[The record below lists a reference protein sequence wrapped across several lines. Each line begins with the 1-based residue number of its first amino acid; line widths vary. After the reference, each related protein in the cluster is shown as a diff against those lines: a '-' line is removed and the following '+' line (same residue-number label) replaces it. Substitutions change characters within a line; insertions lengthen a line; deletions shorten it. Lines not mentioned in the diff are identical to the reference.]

1 VKLTNEFTVA
11 AEPDTVWK
19 ALLDM
24 EGVAGCLP
32 GATIEA
38 TDQENHY
45 KGSMKVKIGPMTVAY
60 QGTATLS
67 EVNEETRRAVISL
80 SAREAKGQGTALAT
94 ITNLVEE
101 HDGGTRVRAETD
113 LRITGAQARFGRGV
127 MEDVAGRVLRDFSS
141 CLERQVTGPAEP
153 EAPPVEAAAAVRP
166 APAEAPPME
175 AAAAERPAPAE
186 APPVEAA
193 AAEQF
198 APAEAP
204 QVEAAAAEQ
213 PAPAEAAQVEAPAA
227 EQPAPAGGDEAGRAG
242 GDVLDVGALL
252 SGTKAARY
260 ARVGLPLLAAL
271 GAAVLLLLRRRR

>member
-11 AEPDTVWK
+11 AEPERVWK

-67 EVNEETRRAVISL
+67 EVNDEARRAVISL

-94 ITNLVEE
+94 ITNLVED

-141 CLERQVTGPAEP
+141 CLERQVT
-153 EAPPVEAAAAVRP
+153 
-166 APAEAPPME
+166 APAEA
-175 AAAAERPAPAE
+175 
-186 APPVEAA
+186 
-193 AAEQF
+193 
-198 APAEAP
+198 EAP
-204 QVEAAAAEQ
+204 QAQVAAAEQ
-213 PAPAEAAQVEAPAA
+213 PAPAEAPLAQAAAVEQPAAAEAPQAQAAAA
-227 EQPAPAGGDEAGRAG
+227 EQPAPAGGDGAGAAG
-242 GDVLDVGALL
+242 GEVLDMGALL
-252 SGTKAARY
+252 SGSKAVRY

-271 GAAVLLLLRRRR
+271 AAVALLLVRRRR